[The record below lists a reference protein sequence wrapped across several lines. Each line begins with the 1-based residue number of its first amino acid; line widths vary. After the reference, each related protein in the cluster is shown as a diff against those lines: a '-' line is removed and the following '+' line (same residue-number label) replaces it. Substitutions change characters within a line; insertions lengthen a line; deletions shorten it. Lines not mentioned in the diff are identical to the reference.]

1 MWQPQN
7 LYTCGVRFAACT
19 VKILFAGIIPIIFE
33 MIISEPELRLPA
45 SPNVQAI
52 PYFLAAFGLLNINI
66 MQAAAAI
73 VPKNVII
80 AF

>member
-1 MWQPQN
+1 MLPPQN
-7 LYTCGVRFAACT
+7 LYTRGVRFAACMA
-19 VKILFAGIIPIIFE
+19 KILFAGIIPIIFE
-33 MIISEPELRLPA
+33 MIISEPERRLTA

-80 AF
+80 TF